1 MLNECQMHPALITQ
15 CLQPIREV
23 RKETVYDLK
32 ALRQREDTI
41 SCLFLVISRDMPVR
55 ESE

>member
-1 MLNECQMHPALITQ
+1 MHPALITQ